1 MMMAAAVLSLSLQAQ
16 EVKNEREDIK
26 ILHGPYLQNVTD
38 TEATLVWISNNES
51 IGWVEL
57 APDDGTHFYQV
68 ERPRF
73 FDLRNGIKAES
84 RIHSVKLHGLQPG
97 TTYRY
102 RVFAKDIL
110 YHSGN
115 RVHYGNVAS
124 TVVYQKEPLR
134 FVTTDPSKDRVTF
147 AMINDIHGKND
158 LLGNLLGQCDLSDT
172 DMVLFVG
179 DMASVFNSEDRVF
192 ADFMDTS
199 VKLFASE
206 VPMYYTRGNHETRG
220 VKAYDFQDYFSTKS
234 EHIYYS
240 YRQGPVF
247 FIALDSG
254 EDKPDSDIEYADMND
269 SDGYRDEQV
278 EWLRETLE
286 RSPYPCVICSHYSFE
301 RERRSVPNYQ
311 AVRDVINEA
320 NHRHPGRVRL
330 VMNGHEHIDNL
341 RVLDN
346 VLYFDFNSANYQYY
360 AKKHDRYPPEYMK
373 AHSQGPHCIAWDA
386 PLSAIITMT
395 AAGRIRIDGSRA
407 NWLYGVTPVDAGYTP
422 FEWDGMG
429 RITHPVV
436 QSAVMTF
443 NFQV

>member
-158 LLGNLLGQCDLSDT
+158 LLVNLLGQCDLSDT

-179 DMASVFNSEDRVF
+179 DMASVFNSEEKVF

-269 SDGYRDEQV
+269 YDGYRDEQV
-278 EWLRETLE
+278 EWLRKVVESEEFKSAPYKIVTCHIPPFGGWHGNAEVAEKFMPVLEKAGVDIMLCGHLHKYVHQKAGEGASFPIVVNSNNTLLRCE
-286 RSPYPCVICSHYSFE
+286 VTSDRLSIVVTDEKGVVVDRFNLA
-301 RERRSVPNYQ
+301 RRRP
-311 AVRDVINEA
+311 
-320 NHRHPGRVRL
+320 
-330 VMNGHEHIDNL
+330 
-341 RVLDN
+341 
-346 VLYFDFNSANYQYY
+346 
-360 AKKHDRYPPEYMK
+360 
-373 AHSQGPHCIAWDA
+373 
-386 PLSAIITMT
+386 
-395 AAGRIRIDGSRA
+395 
-407 NWLYGVTPVDAGYTP
+407 
-422 FEWDGMG
+422 
-429 RITHPVV
+429 
-436 QSAVMTF
+436 
-443 NFQV
+443 